1 MTTLGQGD
9 LPPDAE
15 VLRTLTQHNNIPT
28 ANLGNLP
35 CAGVYASVE
44 AAGDIAVGDQITLA

>member
-1 MTTLGQGD
+1 
-9 LPPDAE
+9 
-15 VLRTLTQHNNIPT
+15 VLRTLTQHNNIPA

-44 AAGDIAVGDQITLA
+44 SAGTVRVGDQIALA